1 MKQFYETPFNII
13 SGLIQNAIIVNVEH
27 NEEADEGMI
36 ITLNTGTKLV
46 FGWSAC
52 EGSCDVVLGNP
63 NEILKA
69 NI

>member
-1 MKQFYETPFNII
+1 MIRTIKKYAFITALLIGTC
-13 SGLIQNAIIVNVEH
+13 GLLNAQ
-27 NEEADEGMI
+27 
-36 ITLNTGTKLV
+36 NTGTKLV

-69 NI
+69 NIQNQNIAP